1 MSDKPGRS
9 LLWLKIILAL
19 AVLAAAAFA
28 VVLSMRSVAKVETVV
43 SGEARD
49 LKPGSVTVKEVYS
62 MQMKSAIGGRV
73 LKDGYSLDPGM
84 PVKEADVLV
93 HLDTSD
99 ILIAKDEI
107 QNQYDAVKQRMAV
120 GSVQTFALE
129 SAQSDFNNTERLFKM
144 GQVSDSDYQK
154 ARRAVE
160 TIKQQLAL
168 EKVTNEENLKT
179 DENTLRTEQSNIDKM
194 TIRAPFAGVVSY
206 VYAHPGDLIDAG
218 SPIVALI
225 TTDRLVEAK
234 ISEEDFANIKVGQP
248 VAVEFLPYGA
258 WVYNGTVKKILPTA
272 DPETQRHLVDLNIT
286 DIEPEKLI
294 PGITGEVT
302 IVVGTRKAKAII
314 PRRALLNESV
324 FVVKG
329 GRVELRKVRKGF
341 VWLTG
346 AEILEGLEPGEQ
358 VIVED
363 LDSFRDADRVRVEEL
378 PSDAFS
384 KKK

>member
-1 MSDKPGRS
+1 MSDKPGKS
-9 LLWLKIILAL
+9 HVWLKIILSL
-19 AVLAAAAFA
+19 AVLAAIGFA
-28 VVLSMRSVAKVETVV
+28 VMRSLRPVARVQTVV
-43 SGEARD
+43 SGEAKD
-49 LKPGSVTVKEVYS
+49 LRPGSVTVKEVYS
-62 MQMKSAIGGRV
+62 MQMKSQIAGRV
-73 LKDGYSLDPGM
+73 LKDGYKLDPGM
-84 PVKEADVLV
+84 SVKEGDLLV
-93 HLDTSD
+93 HLDTTD
-99 ILIAKDEI
+99 IQILIDQAKAE
-107 QNQYDAVKQRMAV
+107 YESAKQRIAV
-120 GSVQTFALE
+120 GSAQTYLLE
-129 SAQSDFNNTERLFKM
+129 TAESDFRNVERLFKM
-144 GQVSDSDYQK
+144 GQLSDSDYQRS
-154 ARRAVE
+154 RRAVA

-168 EKVTNEENLKT
+168 EKVRNEEDLET
-179 DENTLRTEQSNIDKM
+179 DRNMIRTKEADLAKM
-194 TIRAPFAGVVSY
+194 TVKAPFEGVVSY

-225 TTDRLVEAK
+225 TTSRLVQAK
-234 ISEEDFANIKVGQP
+234 ISEEDFANIKEGQP
-248 VAVEFLPYGA
+248 ASVHFLPYGA

-302 IVVGTRKAKAII
+302 IVVGTRQAKAII

-329 GRVELRKVRKGF
+329 GRVEVRKARKGY

-346 AEILEGLEPGEQ
+346 AEILEGLEPGER

-363 LDSFRDADRVRVEEL
+363 LDSFRDGDSVRAEEQA
-378 PSDAFS
+378 SDAFS